1 MEQTIKWLSGFL
13 LLLLGSDLAPSVG
26 HLDSDLL
33 GSLHDLS
40 SFLNQ
45 ILLTLELTLWAISAQ
60 KVLLFIRRTSKSL
73 ILRTTNFFRPLGR

>member
-13 LLLLGSDLAPSVG
+13 LLLLGSDLAPRVG